1 MLMRTDSMNRIQI
14 QSRIR
19 TRRCPSGD
27 VVGSPR
33 TRRTRMAAPG
43 MGNDSESTR
52 TSVYPDLSPLDRE
65 LTVRTAGAVQD
76 PT

>member
-1 MLMRTDSMNRIQI
+1 M
-14 QSRIR
+14 
-19 TRRCPSGD
+19 
-27 VVGSPR
+27 V
-33 TRRTRMAAPG
+33 APG

-52 TSVYPDLSPLDRE
+52 TSVYPDLSPLDRV